1 MFELWGPHR
10 ALNRAETTS
19 GTGFF
24 FLRECHFR
32 FPHKA
37 VLKKGLPRETRDTR
51 GGLFARR
58 GWFAPTRMSLI
69 PLPAPCTHTARP
81 PPLSASAAGEGGTSV
96 TTDDPARARRR
107 HPEAP
112 AYLRA
117 HRGLVRSTD
126 LGRCGAAGAH
136 RHSAAE
142 TAPIALKPSAR
153 RLCRALLPGP
163 PPRTNTDFHIVIIV
177 RLLRGA
183 VQLGP
188 YRMWPF
194 QIGVVH
200 GVTCIS
206 SSSMSFRA

>member
-1 MFELWGPHR
+1 MGPSQG
-10 ALNRAETTS
+10 LKS
-19 GTGFF
+19 GRNNVGDWIF

-32 FPHKA
+32 FPHKV

-69 PLPAPCTHTARP
+69 PLPAPCTHAARP

-96 TTDDPARARRR
+96 TTDDPARARHR

-126 LGRCGAAGAH
+126 LGRCGTAGAH

-142 TAPIALKPSAR
+142 TAPIALTPPAT

-183 VQLGP
+183 V
-188 YRMWPF
+188 
-194 QIGVVH
+194 
-200 GVTCIS
+200 
-206 SSSMSFRA
+206 